1 MADEAPP
8 GNPLHNL
15 YGFIAFLVLLV
26 ILWFA
31 AGGPSRADLRG
42 ILLHAPEP
50 LDNGNA
56 YGPNPAS
63 PGQDTYYQQ
72 TTVTAPAPIGT
83 PATTSNQY

>member
-50 LDNGNA
+50 LDNGSA
-56 YGPNPAS
+56 YGPNPQPNS
-63 PGQDTYYQQ
+63 YQ
-72 TTVTAPAPIGT
+72 TETVQAPAPIS
-83 PATTSNQY
+83 TSTYQY